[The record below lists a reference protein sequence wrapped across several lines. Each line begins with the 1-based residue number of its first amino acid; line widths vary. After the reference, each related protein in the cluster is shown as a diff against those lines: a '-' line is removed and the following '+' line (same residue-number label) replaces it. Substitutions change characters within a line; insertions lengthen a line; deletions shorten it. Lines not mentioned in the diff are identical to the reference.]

1 MWSPILY
8 TIKAGSNITIK
19 YTYCKFDSLWLIQ
32 KELNDIVTA
41 LGVVEKDKER
51 PVDEPCPLLEGLQWG
66 GDRLKRKNI
75 QI

>member
-1 MWSPILY
+1 MWSPMLY
-8 TIKAGSNITIK
+8 TIKAGGNITLK
-19 YTYCKFDSLWLIQ
+19 YTYYKFDSLWLIQ

-41 LGVVEKDKER
+41 FGVVEKDKER

-75 QI
+75 RI